1 VRHEP
6 GAEVEVEV
14 EVGAYN
20 PRPVRRLVRNNGET
34 MSHDHPA
41 SAGRSRL
48 GIALGISAAVL
59 VAEFVGAIVTGSL
72 ALLVDAAHVLTDA
85 GGLAIA
91 LTAASLVGRPANAKR
106 TFGFGR
112 AEVLGATAQ
121 AAILLAVGIFVL
133 VEAVQRLF
141 DPPHI
146 AGGPLLLF
154 GVIGLLGNVASI
166 AVLASGRKSNLNMR
180 AAFLDVLGDAL
191 GSIGVI
197 AAAIVITLTGFELAD
212 AIAAI
217 LIGALILPRA
227 FLLLKET
234 TSVLLESTPKGLD
247 LDSVRD
253 HLLRLDHVQAVHD
266 LHVSQIA
273 TGLPVLTAHV
283 VVDDSC
289 FYDGHAP
296 KMLDELQDCVAK
308 HFDVQIDHST
318 FQLEL
323 AEHGAHEHP
332 THD

>member
-1 VRHEP
+1 
-6 GAEVEVEV
+6 
-14 EVGAYN
+14 
-20 PRPVRRLVRNNGET
+20 
-34 MSHDHPA
+34 MSHDHETARPGEA
-41 SAGRSRL
+41 GAGAGRGRL
-48 GIALGISAAVL
+48 GIALGITAAVMI
-59 VAEFVGAIVTGSL
+59 AEVIGAIVTGSL
-72 ALLVDAAHVLTDA
+72 ALLVDAAHMLTDA

-91 LTAASLVGRPANAKR
+91 LTAASLVNRPATSKR
-106 TFGFGR
+106 TFGFAR

-133 VEAVQRLF
+133 VEAVRRLF
-141 DPPHI
+141 APPEI
-146 AGGPLLLF
+146 DGSLLVVF

-166 AVLASGRKSNLNMR
+166 VVLASGRNANLNLK
-180 AAFLDVLGDAL
+180 AAFLEVVNDAL
-191 GSIGVI
+191 GSLAVI
-197 AAAIVITLTGFELAD
+197 AAAIVIALTGFQLAD
-212 AIAAI
+212 ALAAI

-227 FLLLKET
+227 FLLLRET

-253 HLLRLDHVQAVHD
+253 HLLELDHVQSIHD

-296 KMLDELQDCVAK
+296 RMLDELQHCVAK

>member
-1 VRHEP
+1 
-6 GAEVEVEV
+6 
-14 EVGAYN
+14 
-20 PRPVRRLVRNNGET
+20 
-34 MSHDHPA
+34 MSHDHDNPA
-41 SAGRSRL
+41 AAGRGRL
-48 GIALGISAAVL
+48 AIALGISATVL
-59 VAEFVGAIVTGSL
+59 AAEVIGAIVTGSL

-91 LTAASLVGRPANAKR
+91 LTAASLVGRPANSKR
-106 TFGFGR
+106 TFGFAR

-141 DPPHI
+141 HPPEI
-146 AGGPLLLF
+146 AGGSLIIF

-166 AVLASGRKSNLNMR
+166 AVLASGRKDSFNMR
-180 AAFLDVLGDAL
+180 AAFLDVLGDAV
-191 GSIGVI
+191 GSLAVI
-197 AAAIVITLTGFELAD
+197 AAAIVIALTGFQLAD
-212 AIAAI
+212 ALAAI

-253 HLLRLDHVQAVHD
+253 HLLKLDHVQAVHD

-289 FYDGHAP
+289 FYDGHNAQ
-296 KMLDELQDCVAK
+296 MLDDLQHCVAE
-308 HFDVQIDHST
+308 HFDVQIEHST
-318 FQLEL
+318 FQLEP
-323 AEHGAHEHP
+323 AGHGAHEHP